1 MKYLRVRGIRD
12 RIKSV
17 SSTAKVTRAM
27 ELVAASK
34 MRRAQDRAV
43 QARPY
48 AVTMRT
54 ILAQLASYTAG
65 GDGGSLH
72 PLLEAREVKH
82 VAYVHI
88 TADRGLAGGLNSNI
102 NRAGAAL
109 ILEHQPHVEGISVVS
124 AGRKGRD
131 FFRRSGM
138 QMLADFPELGDF
150 PNFEDV
156 RPIARLIIDEFISGR
171 VDQVFI
177 GYQRFVNAAVQRPTV
192 RQLLPIVAPSDLSAA
207 AGTSNI
213 DFIFEP
219 SPEELL
225 ATLLPRFVEM
235 QVYEA
240 VLEAR
245 ASEQS
250 ARMVAMRQA
259 TDAAKE
265 MVSDLTLAYNKARQD
280 SITGELLD
288 IVGGTAAVENK

>member
-1 MKYLRVRGIRD
+1 MAGGGQVRGIRD

-177 GYQRFVNAAVQRPTV
+177 GYQRFVNAAIQRPTT
-192 RQLLPIVAPSDLSAA
+192 RQILPIVAPTEVEGAA
-207 AGTSNI
+207 ASKV

-265 MVSDLTLAYNKARQD
+265 MVGDLTLAYNKARQD

-288 IVGGTAAVENK
+288 IVGGTAAIENS

>member
-1 MKYLRVRGIRD
+1 MAGGGQVRAIRD

-17 SSTAKVTRAM
+17 ASTAKVTRAM

-48 AVTMRT
+48 AQTMRSV
-54 ILAQLASYTAG
+54 LAQLAGYTAG
-65 GDGGSLH
+65 GDGASLH
-72 PLLEAREVKH
+72 PLLQSREAKR

-88 TADRGLAGGLNSNI
+88 TADRGLAGGLNSNM
-102 NRAGAAL
+102 NRAGASL
-109 ILEHQPHVEGISVVS
+109 VLEHQPRVEGIAVIS

-138 QMLADFPELGDF
+138 AMLADFPELGDF

-156 RPIARLIIDEFISGR
+156 RPIARLIIDEFVAGR

-177 GYQRFVNAAVQRPTV
+177 GYQRFVNAAIQRPTT
-192 RQLLPIVAPSDLSAA
+192 RQLLPIVGPADVQTATA
-207 AGTSNI
+207 

-219 SPEELL
+219 SPEQLL
-225 ATLLPRFVEM
+225 QTLLPRFVEM

-259 TDAAKE
+259 TDAARD
-265 MVSDLTLAYNKARQD
+265 MVTDLTLAYNKARQE
-280 SITGELLD
+280 SITSELLD
-288 IVGGTAAVENK
+288 IVGGTAAIENG

>member
-1 MKYLRVRGIRD
+1 
-12 RIKSV
+12 
-17 SSTAKVTRAM
+17 M

-48 AVTMRT
+48 AVTMRAV
-54 ILAQLASYTAG
+54 LAQLAAYTAG
-65 GDGGSLH
+65 GGDASGLH
-72 PLLEAREVKH
+72 PLLQSRDAKH
-82 VAYVHI
+82 VSYVHI
-88 TADRGLAGGLNSNI
+88 TSDRGLAGGLNANM
-102 NRAGAAL
+102 NRAAAAL
-109 ILEHQPHVEGISVVS
+109 ILEHQPRVERVSVIS

-138 QMLADFPELGDF
+138 EMLADFPELGDF

-156 RPIARLIIDEFISGR
+156 RPIARLIIDEFVSGR

-177 GYQRFVNAAVQRPTV
+177 GYQRFVNAAVQRPTT
-192 RQLLPIVAPSDLSAA
+192 RQLLPIVAPSDAELGA
-207 AGTSNI
+207 AGASNI

-265 MVSDLTLAYNKARQD
+265 MVGDLTLQYNKARQD

-288 IVGGTAAVENK
+288 IVGGTAAIENK

>member
-1 MKYLRVRGIRD
+1 MAGGGQVRGIRD
-12 RIKSV
+12 RIRSV

-34 MRRAQDRAV
+34 MRRAQERAV

-48 AVTMRT
+48 AETMRAV
-54 ILAQLASYTAG
+54 LAQLAAATGG
-65 GDGGSLH
+65 GDGASLH
-72 PLLEAREVKH
+72 PLLQARDVKH
-82 VAYVHI
+82 VSYVHI
-88 TADRGLAGGLNSNI
+88 TADRGLAGGLNSNM
-102 NRAGAAL
+102 NRAGASL
-109 ILEHQPHVEGISVVS
+109 VLEYQPKVDRVSVIS

-138 QMLADFPELGDF
+138 ELLADFPELGDF

-156 RPIARLIIDEFISGR
+156 RPIARLIIDDFVAGR

-177 GYQRFVNAAVQRPTV
+177 GYQRFINAAVQRPTT
-192 RQLLPIVAPSDLSAA
+192 RQLLPIIAPSEVVSVGKAV
-207 AGTSNI
+207 

-225 ATLLPRFVEM
+225 ATLLPRYVEM

-265 MVSDLTLAYNKARQD
+265 MVSDLTLAYNKARQEN
-280 SITGELLD
+280 ITGELLD
-288 IVGGTAAVENK
+288 IVGGKAAVENA

>member
-1 MKYLRVRGIRD
+1 MAGGGQVRGIRD
-12 RIKSV
+12 RIRSV

-48 AVTMRT
+48 AETMRAV
-54 ILAQLASYTAG
+54 LAQLAAYTAG
-65 GDGGSLH
+65 GDASNLH
-72 PLLEAREVKH
+72 PLLQSREVKH
-82 VAYVHI
+82 VSYVHI
-88 TADRGLAGGLNSNI
+88 TADRGLAGGLNANM
-102 NRAGAAL
+102 NRAGASL
-109 ILEHQPHVEGISVVS
+109 VLELQPKVDRISVIS

-138 QMLADFPELGDF
+138 EMLADFPELGDF

-156 RPIARLIIDEFISGR
+156 RPIARMIIDDYTSGR
-171 VDQVFI
+171 VDQVFL
-177 GYQRFVNAAVQRPTV
+177 GYQRFVNAAVQRPTT
-192 RQLLPIVAPSDLSAA
+192 RQILPIVAPTEVEGAA
-207 AGTSNI
+207 ANTV

-265 MVSDLTLAYNKARQD
+265 MVADLTLAYNKARQEN
-280 SITGELLD
+280 ITGELLD
-288 IVGGTAAVENK
+288 IVGGKAAIENA

>member
-1 MKYLRVRGIRD
+1 
-12 RIKSV
+12 
-17 SSTAKVTRAM
+17 M

-48 AVTMRT
+48 AETMRAV
-54 ILAQLASYTAG
+54 LAQLAAATGG
-65 GDGGSLH
+65 GDGASLH
-72 PLLEAREVKH
+72 PLLQARDVKH
-82 VAYVHI
+82 VSYVHI
-88 TADRGLAGGLNSNI
+88 TADRGLAGGLNSNM
-102 NRAGAAL
+102 NRAGASL
-109 ILEHQPHVEGISVVS
+109 VLEYQPKVDRVSVIS

-138 QMLADFPELGDF
+138 ELLADFPELGDF

-156 RPIARLIIDEFISGR
+156 RPIARLIIDDFVAGR

-177 GYQRFVNAAVQRPTV
+177 GYQRFINAAVQRPTT
-192 RQLLPIVAPSDLSAA
+192 RQLLPIIAPSEVVSVGKAV
-207 AGTSNI
+207 

-225 ATLLPRFVEM
+225 ATLLPRYVEM

-265 MVSDLTLAYNKARQD
+265 MVSDLTLAYNKARQEN
-280 SITGELLD
+280 ITGELLD
-288 IVGGTAAVENK
+288 IVGGKAAVENA

>member
-1 MKYLRVRGIRD
+1 MAGGGQVRGIRD
-12 RIKSV
+12 RIRSV

-34 MRRAQDRAV
+34 MRRAQERAV

-48 AVTMRT
+48 AETMRSV
-54 ILAQLASYTAG
+54 LAQLAAYTAG
-65 GDGGSLH
+65 GEGANLH
-72 PLLEAREVKH
+72 PLLQSRQVGH
-82 VAYVHI
+82 LSYVHI
-88 TADRGLAGGLNSNI
+88 TADRGLAGGLNANI

-109 ILEHQPHVEGISVVS
+109 ILQHQPGVDRISVVS

-138 QMLADFPELGDF
+138 EMLADFPELGDF

-156 RPIARLIIDEFISGR
+156 RPIARLIIDEFVSGR

-177 GYQRFVNAAVQRPTV
+177 GYQRFVNAAVQRPTT
-192 RQLLPIVAPSDLSAA
+192 RQILPIVAP
-207 AGTSNI
+207 AGADAGAGAV

-219 SPEELL
+219 SPEQLL
-225 ATLLPRFVEM
+225 QTLLPRFVEM
-235 QVYEA
+235 QVFEA

-265 MVSDLTLAYNKARQD
+265 MVADLTLAYNKARQE
-280 SITGELLD
+280 SITSELLD
-288 IVGGTAAVENK
+288 IVGGTAAIENA

>member
-1 MKYLRVRGIRD
+1 
-12 RIKSV
+12 
-17 SSTAKVTRAM
+17 M

-34 MRRAQDRAV
+34 MRRAQERAV

-48 AVTMRT
+48 AETMRAV
-54 ILAQLASYTAG
+54 LAQLAAATGG
-65 GDGGSLH
+65 GDGASLH
-72 PLLEAREVKH
+72 PLLQARDVKH
-82 VAYVHI
+82 VSYVHI
-88 TADRGLAGGLNSNI
+88 TADRGLAGGLNSNM
-102 NRAGAAL
+102 NRAGASL
-109 ILEHQPHVEGISVVS
+109 VLEYQPKVDRVSVIS

-138 QMLADFPELGDF
+138 ELLADFPELGDF

-156 RPIARLIIDEFISGR
+156 RPIARLIIDDFVAGR

-177 GYQRFVNAAVQRPTV
+177 GYQRFINAAVQRPTT
-192 RQLLPIVAPSDLSAA
+192 RQLLPIIAPSEVVSVGKAV
-207 AGTSNI
+207 

-225 ATLLPRFVEM
+225 ATLLPRYVEM

-265 MVSDLTLAYNKARQD
+265 MVSDLTLAYNKARQEN
-280 SITGELLD
+280 ITGELLD
-288 IVGGTAAVENK
+288 IVGGKAAVENA

>member
-1 MKYLRVRGIRD
+1 
-12 RIKSV
+12 
-17 SSTAKVTRAM
+17 M

-34 MRRAQDRAV
+34 MRRAQERAV

-48 AVTMRT
+48 AETMRAV
-54 ILAQLASYTAG
+54 LAQLAAATG
-65 GDGGSLH
+65 GSDGASLH
-72 PLLEAREVKH
+72 PLLQAREVKH
-82 VAYVHI
+82 LSYVHI
-88 TADRGLAGGLNSNI
+88 TADRGLAGGLNSNM
-102 NRAGAAL
+102 NRAGASL
-109 ILEHQPHVEGISVVS
+109 VLEYQPTVDRVSVIS

-138 QMLADFPELGDF
+138 ELLADFPELGDF

-156 RPIARLIIDEFISGR
+156 RPIARLIIDEFVSGR

-177 GYQRFVNAAVQRPTV
+177 GYQRFINAAVQRPTT
-192 RQLLPIVAPSDLSAA
+192 RQLLPIIAPAEVANVGQA
-207 AGTSNI
+207 I

-219 SPEELL
+219 SPQELL

-288 IVGGTAAVENK
+288 IVGGTAALENK

>member
-1 MKYLRVRGIRD
+1 
-12 RIKSV
+12 
-17 SSTAKVTRAM
+17 M

-48 AVTMRT
+48 AETMRSL
-54 ILAQLASYTAG
+54 LAQLTGQTGG
-65 GDGGSLH
+65 GDGTALH
-72 PLLEAREVKH
+72 PLLQEREVKH
-82 VAYVHI
+82 ISYLHI
-88 TADRGLAGGLNSNI
+88 TADRGLAGGLNANM
-102 NRAGAAL
+102 NRAGATL
-109 ILEHQPHVEGISVVS
+109 VLEHQPQVDRISVIS

-138 QMLADFPELGDF
+138 EMLADFPELGDF

-156 RPIARLIIDEFISGR
+156 RPIARLIIDDYLAGR

-177 GYQRFVNAAVQRPTV
+177 GFQRFVNAAVQRPAT
-192 RQLLPIVAPSDLSAA
+192 RQLLPIVAPESAGEEA
-207 AGTSNI
+207 AVGHI

-225 ATLLPRFVEM
+225 HTLLPRFVEM

-259 TDAAKE
+259 TDAAHE
-265 MVSDLTLAYNKARQD
+265 MVEDLTLAYNRARQD
-280 SITGELLD
+280 SITSELLD
-288 IVGGTAAVENK
+288 IVGGTAAIENS